1 MEENEMKKA
10 LAILL
15 CLALTLGF
23 AAATAETADKE
34 TIGTISM
41 NGAFELRGVLPE
53 GYQLT
58 PITEEPGH
66 YLASLSADDSKPV
79 MLISIAYEELMS
91 EVDRLNDLDENALA
105 QIEATFKAEDGV
117 EVTYMETAL
126 GTKLMVV
133 KEIVDGV
140 DYVDF
145 YTIYKGYEIEFVLT
159 QTQAN
164 AGQPITD
171 AQIETAV
178 KFLSDL
184 DFVPEE
190 EENVF
195 YTDENPEAAPYDSAW
210 VAEDGAWRIEAYGE
224 DGGLKMMIVHQLGD
238 NKEDI
243 WEYAAALN
251 VEKNALNTVPLGL
264 HYRQDTVTGSWDET
278 YYEDGDAIFTL
289 NENGLLLWND
299 LKEDAGKGLE
309 FMKIGNFFGG
319 RWMKG
324 DIEVLFYAW
333 YEGQYDIRLYRR
345 GENGEILDNAILK
358 GDYDPNTD
366 TIQVEGC
373 FDDGNPFTVA
383 FSYDEN
389 RNVVWT
395 ENGEST
401 VLTYSYYTD

>member
-1 MEENEMKKA
+1 MKKVI
-10 LAILL
+10 LILL
-15 CLALTLGF
+15 CLALTLNF
-23 AAATAETADKE
+23 ASAVAETAGK
-34 TIGTISM
+34 TAIGTISM

-58 PITEEPGH
+58 PLSEEPGY
-66 YLASLSADDSKPV
+66 YLASLSAEDGRPT
-79 MLISIAYEELMS
+79 MTISIAYEELMS
-91 EVDRLNDLDENALA
+91 EVDRLNDLDDEALA
-105 QIEATFKAEDGV
+105 KIEATFKAEDGV

-159 QTQAN
+159 QPQAN

-171 AQIETAV
+171 EQIQTAV

-184 DFVPEE
+184 DFVPMEE
-190 EENVF
+190 EETYGF
-195 YTDENPEAAPYDSAW
+195 YTDEAPEAAAYYSTW
-210 VAEDGAWRIEAYGE
+210 VAEDGDWRMEVYDE
-224 DGGLKMMIVHQLGD
+224 DGGLKLMIVHQLGD

-251 VEKNALNTVPLGL
+251 PAKDALTTVPLGL
-264 HYRQDTVTGSWDET
+264 HYRQDTVSGSWDET
-278 YYEDGDAIFTL
+278 WYEDGDAVFTL
-289 NENGLLLWND
+289 NDNGNLLWND

-319 RWMKG
+319 RWMKD
-324 DIEVLFYAW
+324 DIEVIFYAW
-333 YEGQYDIRLYRR
+333 YDGQYDIRLYRR

-358 GDYDPNTD
+358 GDYDPAAD
-366 TIQVEGC
+366 TVQAEGC
-373 FDDGNPFTVA
+373 FDNGELFTVT
-383 FSYDEN
+383 FSYDES

-401 VLTYSYYTD
+401 ILKYSYYTD

>member
-1 MEENEMKKA
+1 MKKVI
-10 LAILL
+10 LILL
-15 CLALTLGF
+15 CLALTLNF
-23 AAATAETADKE
+23 ASVVAETAEK
-34 TIGTISM
+34 TAIGTISM

-53 GYQLT
+53 DYQLT
-58 PITEEPGH
+58 VITEEPGH
-66 YLASLSADDSKPV
+66 YLASLSADDSKPA
-79 MLISIAYEELMS
+79 MAISIAYDELMC

-105 QIEATFKAEDGV
+105 KIEATFKAEDGV

-159 QTQAN
+159 QPQAN

-171 AQIETAV
+171 EQIQTAV

-184 DFVPEE
+184 DFVPMEE
-190 EENVF
+190 EETYGF
-195 YTDENPEAAPYDSAW
+195 YTDEAPEAAAYCSTW
-210 VAEDGAWRIEAYGE
+210 VAEDGDWRMEVYDE
-224 DGGLKMMIVHQLGD
+224 DGGLKLMIVHQLGD

-243 WEYAAALN
+243 WEYSAALN
-251 VEKNALNTVPLGL
+251 PAKDALTTVPFGL
-264 HYRQDTVTGSWDET
+264 HYRQDTVSGSWDET
-278 YYEDGDAIFTL
+278 YYEDGDAVFTL
-289 NENGLLLWND
+289 NDNGNLLWND

-319 RWMKG
+319 RWMKD
-324 DIEVLFYAW
+324 DIEVIFYAW
-333 YEGQYDIRLYRR
+333 YDGQYDIRLYRR

-358 GDYDPNTD
+358 GDYDPAAD
-366 TIQVEGC
+366 TVQAEGC
-373 FDDGNPFTVA
+373 FDNGELFTVT
-383 FSYDEN
+383 FSYDES

-401 VLTYSYYTD
+401 ILKYSYYTD

>member
-1 MEENEMKKA
+1 MKKA
-10 LAILL
+10 ISILL
-15 CLALTLGF
+15 CLALALGF
-23 AAATAETADKE
+23 ASAFAETAEKE
-34 TIGTISM
+34 AIGAISM

-58 PITEEPGH
+58 PLSEEPGY
-66 YLASLSADDSKPV
+66 YLASLSAEDGRPT
-79 MLISIAYEELMS
+79 MTISIAYEELMS
-91 EVDRLNDLDENALA
+91 DVDRLNDLDDEALA
-105 QIEATFKAEDGV
+105 KIEATFQAEDGV

-133 KEIVDGV
+133 KEIVDVV

-145 YTIYKGYEIEFVLT
+145 YTIYKGYEVEFVLT
-159 QTQAN
+159 QPQAN

-171 AQIETAV
+171 EQIQTAV

-184 DFVPEE
+184 DFVPMEE
-190 EENVF
+190 EETYGF
-195 YTDENPEAAPYDSAW
+195 YTDEAPEAAAYYSTW
-210 VAEDGAWRIEAYGE
+210 VAENGDWRMEVYDE
-224 DGGLKMMIVHQLGD
+224 DGGLKLMIVHQLGD

-251 VEKNALNTVPLGL
+251 PAKDALTTVPFGL
-264 HYRQDTVTGSWDET
+264 HYRQDTVSGSWDET
-278 YYEDGDAIFTL
+278 WYEDGDAVFTL
-289 NENGLLLWND
+289 NDQGNLLWND

-319 RWMKG
+319 RWMKD
-324 DIEVLFYAW
+324 DIEVIFYAW
-333 YEGQYDIRLYRR
+333 YDGQYDIRLYRR

-358 GDYDPNTD
+358 GDYDPAAD
-366 TIQVEGC
+366 TIQAEGC
-373 FDDGNPFTVA
+373 FDNGELFTVT
-383 FSYDEN
+383 FSYDES

-401 VLTYSYYTD
+401 ILKYSYYTD

>member
-1 MEENEMKKA
+1 MKKTI
-10 LAILL
+10 LILL
-15 CLALTLGF
+15 CLALTLCFAG
-23 AAATAETADKE
+23 AAAENAEKE
-34 TIGTISM
+34 IMGTISM

-53 GYQLT
+53 DYQLT
-58 PITEEPGH
+58 VILAEPGH
-66 YLASLSADDSKPV
+66 YIASIFADDSKPAMV
-79 MLISIAYEELMS
+79 ISIAYEELLS
-91 EVDRLNDLDENALA
+91 EVERLNDLDDDALA
-105 QIEATFKAEDGV
+105 KIEATFKAEDGV

-159 QTQAN
+159 QPQAT

-171 AQIETAV
+171 EQIQTAV

-184 DFVPEE
+184 DFVTVEE
-190 EENVF
+190 EETYGF
-195 YTDENPEAAPYDSAW
+195 YTDKYPEAAAYYSTW
-210 VAEDGAWRIEAYGE
+210 VAENGDWRIEAYDE
-224 DGGLKMMIVHQLGD
+224 DGGLKLMIVHQLGD

-243 WEYAAALN
+243 WEYSATLNPAKDALT
-251 VEKNALNTVPLGL
+251 TVPFGL
-264 HYRQDTVTGSWDET
+264 HYRQDTVSGSWDET
-278 YYEDGDAIFTL
+278 WYEDGDAVFTL
-289 NENGLLLWND
+289 NDQGNLLWND

-319 RWMKG
+319 RWMKD
-324 DIEVLFYAW
+324 DIEVIFYAW
-333 YEGQYDIRLYRR
+333 YDGQYDIRLYRR

-358 GDYDPNTD
+358 GDYDPAAD
-366 TIQVEGC
+366 TIQAEGC
-373 FDDGNPFTVA
+373 FDNGELFTVT
-383 FSYDEN
+383 FSYDES

-401 VLTYSYYTD
+401 ILKYSYYTD